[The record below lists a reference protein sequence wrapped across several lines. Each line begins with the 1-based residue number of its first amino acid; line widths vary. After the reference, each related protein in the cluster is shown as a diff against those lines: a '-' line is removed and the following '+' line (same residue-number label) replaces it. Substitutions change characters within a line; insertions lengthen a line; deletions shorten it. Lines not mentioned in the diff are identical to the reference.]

1 MVPRSRPTPRYPEL
15 RVSIRSHNPLALVA
29 AVREEMR
36 LAGAERRE
44 IARFTAQAL
53 ARPDESHVVRVA
65 ESWIGAVEAS

>member
-1 MVPRSRPTPRYPEL
+1 MPDSRPTPRYPEL
-15 RVSIRSHNPLALVA
+15 RVSIRSHNPMALVA

-44 IARFTAQAL
+44 IAHFTSQAL

-65 ESWIGAVEAS
+65 RRWVGAVEAR